1 MFTGW
6 SSMDPEDES
15 VQNDLSIES
24 RLSRKNVRLISLRF
38 SGTYDFFA
46 GWEIQYVT
54 KNSEY
59 LESQLKANQL
69 VTVDDIN
76 TYRCFLLIRKISKM
90 KELVPF
96 LTNHD
101 SSVLLKNVTSEAEQ
115 VFSNRK
121 DAAIKYLDGHIHD
134 IFGEQQTD
142 AELKYASLDFII
154 ERLTGSDYSVFEYI
168 RRNCDSLTT
177 TRIYDQLIRVLGRD
191 TDNGKPLFHAL
202 FPSGHMDSVNQ
213 LGLHA
218 VLDIW
223 SHEYSKEDS
232 PFRSDIDRYAAEL
245 CLDAETLC
253 KNMSV
258 ENVLKTEPVVKSV
271 SLFLQSIRNTK
282 AGEFSEYLK
291 KAEDLKRQYF
301 SDRQSSVKCKFTV
314 WDIEHW
320 KAIDNSDSKLLV
332 LTHKID
338 DGSGRYESYL
348 NENIQSSPLAD
359 NCANIP
365 CDKFFTARRQQ
376 YLSVLERFQ
385 SSVFADILKDPAA
398 FEGYSGLIRSAVH
411 SVLRQMS
418 LSENAFDDDLNMLLS
433 MLGLVSRNMDV
444 PGQELE
450 VLCYGP
456 SVFLCSFMEKL
467 LYLFHRHL
475 AKNGV
480 YVPAEMTFSDL
491 LRVDDNDNN
500 YLLKAFGCTYIRC
513 LAYFLSKTP
522 DTRIGRNYRNSLAHW
537 ASGMRPDEMTPGLTS
552 CLLWLFT
559 DVVNSVLL
567 HLDSLP
573 DGSVQG
579 EAADDED
586 FSLSDL

>member
-1 MFTGW
+1 M
-6 SSMDPEDES
+6 
-15 VQNDLSIES
+15 
-24 RLSRKNVRLISLRF
+24 
-38 SGTYDFFA
+38 
-46 GWEIQYVT
+46 
-54 KNSEY
+54 
-59 LESQLKANQL
+59 
-69 VTVDDIN
+69 
-76 TYRCFLLIRKISKM
+76 
-90 KELVPF
+90 
-96 LTNHD
+96 TNHD
-101 SSVLLKNVTSEAEQ
+101 SSEWLKSIIEEAEK
-115 VFSNRK
+115 VFIKKS
-121 DAAIKYLDGHIHD
+121 DIAIKYINGHAQD

-154 ERLTGSDYSVFEYI
+154 ECLIGSDYSVFEYI

-177 TRIYDQLIRVLGRD
+177 KRIYDRLIKALSRD
-191 TDNGKPLFHAL
+191 TEKEKPLFHAL
-202 FPSGHMDSVNQ
+202 FPSGHIEAVSQ

-223 SHEYSKEDS
+223 SHEYSKDDS

-245 CLDAETLC
+245 CQDAESLC
-253 KNMSV
+253 KNLSV
-258 ENVLKTEPVVKSV
+258 ESVLNIEPVVKSV
-271 SLFLQSIRNTK
+271 SLFLHAIRSPK
-282 AGEFSEYLK
+282 AEEFLEYLK
-291 KAEDLKRQYF
+291 KADDLKRQYF

-314 WDIEHW
+314 WNIEHW
-320 KAIDNSDSKLLV
+320 KTIDNSDLKLLV
-332 LTHKID
+332 LTHKIN
-338 DGSGRYESYL
+338 DGFSQYKSYL
-348 NENIQSSPLAD
+348 DEEIQSASLTG
-359 NCANIP
+359 NCADIASDN
-365 CDKFFTARRQQ
+365 FFTADRQQ
-376 YLSVLERFQ
+376 YLSVLECFQ
-385 SSVFADILKDPAA
+385 SSVFADILNDQAA
-398 FEGYSGLIRSAVH
+398 FEGYSGLIRSAIH

-418 LSENAFDDDLNMLLS
+418 LSENALDDDLNMLLS

-475 AKNGV
+475 AKNRV

-491 LRVDDNDNN
+491 LRVDNDNN

-522 DTRIGRNYRNSLAHW
+522 DTRIGRNYRNNLAHW
-537 ASGMRPDEMTPGLTS
+537 ASGMRPDEMTPRLTS

-567 HLDSLP
+567 HLDSLS

-586 FSLSDL
+586 FPLSDL